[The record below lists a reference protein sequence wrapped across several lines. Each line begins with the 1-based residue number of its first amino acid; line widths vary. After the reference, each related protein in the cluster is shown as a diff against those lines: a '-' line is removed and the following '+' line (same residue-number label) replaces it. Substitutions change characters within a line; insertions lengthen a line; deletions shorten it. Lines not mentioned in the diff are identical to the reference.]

1 MDVDADALKAGHAGM
16 KHSGKAVIALAAL
29 GLVATVAS
37 AMAADCKAPLT
48 GRSRSDELSS
58 DVERLRLAR
67 EGAIAHWRQL
77 ARQTYGWNYRYWT
90 AARNKRVSCS
100 GSTTRV
106 CAVTARP
113 CRTVS

>member
-1 MDVDADALKAGHAGM
+1 MRHAG
-16 KHSGKAVIALAAL
+16 KGTFALAAIA
-29 GLVATVAS
+29 LVATVAS
-37 AMAADCKAPLT
+37 AVAADCKAPLT

-58 DVERLRLAR
+58 DRERLRLAR

-90 AARNKRVSCS
+90 AAQNKRVSCA